1 MQKELLKKEN
11 IREDLLK
18 VIEER
23 KDIHWE
29 WRLCYI
35 APLISLALLIC
46 LIWCQPWL
54 GLLAFLPAVYH
65 IVRLVFALRENRT
78 REKELLSRL
87 ERGDLT
93 ISEEVL
99 SHIAEE
105 TVYEPHVGHRR
116 AHSLKTVQ
124 IYYFQS
130 GASWRHHP
138 VEKHYAWSKLYN
150 LSPAGLENTSVA
162 GNVFYYVRLQS
173 DGDIGYIYNKNF
185 FEYRES

>member
-1 MQKELLKKEN
+1 MQKEILRKEN

-18 VIEER
+18 VIGKR
-23 KDIHWE
+23 KDVVGE

-35 APLISLALLIC
+35 VPLISLALIIC
-46 LIWCQPWL
+46 FVWHQPWL

-65 IVRLVFALRENRT
+65 IVRLVLALRESRT

-116 AHSLKTVQ
+116 ARSVKTVQ
-124 IYYFQS
+124 IYYFRS
-130 GASWRHHP
+130 GASWRHYP

-150 LSPAGLENTSVA
+150 LSPEGLENTSVA

-185 FEYRES
+185 FEYQES

>member
-1 MQKELLKKEN
+1 MQKEILKKEN

-23 KDIHWE
+23 KDIEWE

-35 APLISLALLIC
+35 VPLISLALLIC
-46 LIWCQPWL
+46 LVWGQPWL
-54 GLLAFLPAVYH
+54 GLLTFLPAVYH
-65 IVRLVFALRENRT
+65 IVRLILALRESSAR
-78 REKELLSRL
+78 KEEILIQL

-105 TVYEPHVGHRR
+105 NVYEPHRGFRR
-116 AHSLKTVQ
+116 AHSTKMVHT
-124 IYYFQS
+124 YYFLS
-130 GASWRHHP
+130 GASWRKCAA
-138 VEKHYAWSKLYN
+138 ETHYAWSKLYS